1 MTYIELINNFW
12 NVRRIRPMTSY
23 EADLYFYLLKE
34 CNSRNWT
41 NPFELPTRDVEY
53 ALSIS
58 RKTICDL
65 RNKLQQKGLI
75 SFKEGNKRG
84 GSAIYTIVYVTCGNI
99 SGNING
105 NTIIK
110 NKTKTKNIGGDNS
123 DELFPPE
130 PPPKKKPPKT
140 KVEFIPPTVE
150 EVREYFRG
158 KLPNWELQADIF
170 YNHFSGLGWKTAT
183 GAKVER
189 WDSRA
194 NLWIIEKNSK
204 VMEKQ
209 KPKDKTVGMLIK
221 QQRQETSLR
230 SMRPSSR
237 DMMLSAIKQRYPTF
251 SQASAA
257 YSTSLQPILL
267 ADLDKAYSE
276 KSPTLSDL
284 ERMYGDG
291 SSALWAKTQLLTIDF
306 ASATKESADEN
317 ALNEFSNL
325 FVRQYH
331 YIKLTEFI
339 LFVARFK
346 LGRYGKF
353 YGYFDTITIGEA
365 FRKFLK
371 DRSDELDI
379 IIRNHNNRTQEQ
391 QTPVERNHQPPDDLR
406 AKLKLR

>member
-105 NTIIK
+105 NINGNISGNINGNTIIK

-150 EVREYFRG
+150 EVREHFRG
-158 KLPNWELQADIF
+158 KLPDWELQADIF
-170 YNHFSGLGWKTAT
+170 YNHFSGLGWKTST

-194 NLWIIEKNSK
+194 NLWIIEK
-204 VMEKQ
+204 
-209 KPKDKTVGMLIK
+209 K
-221 QQRQETSLR
+221 QQGNGKTETQGQNG
-230 SMRPSSR
+230 R
-237 DMMLSAIKQRYPTF
+237 DA
-251 SQASAA
+251 
-257 YSTSLQPILL
+257 
-267 ADLDKAYSE
+267 DKAAKARNLIAEYAAIE
-276 KSPTLSDL
+276 QGCDAVGHQAEIPDL
-284 ERMYGDG
+284 
-291 SSALWAKTQLLTIDF
+291 
-306 ASATKESADEN
+306 
-317 ALNEFSNL
+317 
-325 FVRQYH
+325 
-331 YIKLTEFI
+331 
-339 LFVARFK
+339 
-346 LGRYGKF
+346 
-353 YGYFDTITIGEA
+353 
-365 FRKFLK
+365 
-371 DRSDELDI
+371 
-379 IIRNHNNRTQEQ
+379 
-391 QTPVERNHQPPDDLR
+391 
-406 AKLKLR
+406 

>member
-194 NLWIIEKNSK
+194 NLWIIEK
-204 VMEKQ
+204 
-209 KPKDKTVGMLIK
+209 K
-221 QQRQETSLR
+221 QQGNGKTETQGQNG
-230 SMRPSSR
+230 R
-237 DMMLSAIKQRYPTF
+237 DA
-251 SQASAA
+251 
-257 YSTSLQPILL
+257 
-267 ADLDKAYSE
+267 DKAAKARNLIAEYAAIE
-276 KSPTLSDL
+276 QGYDAVGHQAEIPDL
-284 ERMYGDG
+284 
-291 SSALWAKTQLLTIDF
+291 
-306 ASATKESADEN
+306 
-317 ALNEFSNL
+317 
-325 FVRQYH
+325 
-331 YIKLTEFI
+331 
-339 LFVARFK
+339 
-346 LGRYGKF
+346 
-353 YGYFDTITIGEA
+353 
-365 FRKFLK
+365 
-371 DRSDELDI
+371 
-379 IIRNHNNRTQEQ
+379 
-391 QTPVERNHQPPDDLR
+391 
-406 AKLKLR
+406 